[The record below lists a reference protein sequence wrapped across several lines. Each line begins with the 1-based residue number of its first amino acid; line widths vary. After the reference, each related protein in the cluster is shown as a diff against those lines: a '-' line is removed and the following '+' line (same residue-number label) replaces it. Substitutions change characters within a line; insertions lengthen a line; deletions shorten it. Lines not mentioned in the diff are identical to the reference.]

1 MTGEVRR
8 KILRGVSVEM
18 RDEEEKERRD
28 IM

>member
-8 KILRGVSVEM
+8 KILGGVSVEM